1 MKKALII
8 TGGSIDRD
16 FSLQLL
22 EKECFDYLIAA
33 DSGMRF
39 FYEVGI
45 LPQLIVGDFDSAD
58 PEILAY
64 YREQTSVEICR
75 LNPIKDDTD
84 TEHAIRT
91 AIAMGAEE
99 ITLLGATGTRLDHV
113 LGNLTM
119 LGIGLENPKH
129 PVSICMVD
137 SHNRI
142 RMIHGP
148 LTLRKRDQFGSF
160 VSLLPFAGAVE
171 GITLTGMKYP
181 LTDYTMEGFNS
192 LGVSNEITGEVA
204 EIQLKKGYLLVIESR
219 D

>member
-1 MKKALII
+1 MKKALIV
-8 TGGSIDRD
+8 TGGSIDRE

-22 EKECFDYLIAA
+22 KKESFDYLIAA

-58 PEILAY
+58 PEMLFWF
-64 YREQTSVEICR
+64 REQESVEICQ

-119 LGIGLENPKH
+119 LGIGLEDPAH
-129 PVSICMVD
+129 PVSIFMVD
-137 SHNRI
+137 PHNRI
-142 RMIHGP
+142 RMINGS
-148 LTLRKRDQFGSF
+148 LALSKKQQFGSF

-181 LTDYTMEGFNS
+181 LNDYTMEGFNS

-204 EIQLKKGYLLVIESR
+204 EIRLKKGYLLVIESR